1 MVTLVLCW
9 CHCYACFFILIL
21 PILLDHWG
29 EILSCSGGGPPCF
42 AQLPLSAHLHPATHG
57 SLRHLPWERAAWHRG
72 DGRNCGAQAAHPAW
86 REGLGEV
93 REGMGEDSRTTPEGC
108 NHHAGPNA
116 ILLFYKTEE
125 EMKAVTNKD
134 CELWLYKGGSKLLE
148 IWDSQRSLPLLTFY
162 VCVKTIAV
170 IKIFCKYNGTNLA
183 N

>member
-42 AQLPLSAHLHPATHG
+42 AQLPLSAHLHPATPG
-57 SLRHLPWERAAWHRG
+57 SLRHVPWERAAWHRG

-116 ILLFYKTEE
+116 ILLFYKTGRDEGCDE
-125 EMKAVTNKD
+125 QG
-134 CELWLYKGGSKLLE
+134 LWLVIIQGRIKAIRNE
-148 IWDSQRSLPLLTFY
+148 IPSSPYHSLY
-162 VCVKTIAV
+162 VCLETMSV
-170 IKIFCKYNGTNLA
+170 IKIFVNNGTNCQLKY
-183 N
+183 